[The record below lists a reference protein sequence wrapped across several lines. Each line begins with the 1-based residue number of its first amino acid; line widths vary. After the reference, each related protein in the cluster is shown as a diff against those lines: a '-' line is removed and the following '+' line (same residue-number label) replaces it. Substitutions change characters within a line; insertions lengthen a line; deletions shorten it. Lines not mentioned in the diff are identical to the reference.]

1 MSFTED
7 VVTLASGLSV
17 AVSRSGQGDPV
28 VWLHAMGGF
37 RADDPLVARLA
48 ASHAVIAPTAP
59 GFRDIAELR
68 PLRDVRDL
76 AMHYDDLFDALELE
90 QATVVG
96 YSFGGMIAA
105 ELAAQHPHRVGR
117 LVLIAPQGLWDDDE
131 PAVDLFG
138 VTLAEREALLFGGG
152 SGLAYP
158 PRAVPTD
165 EEAEQL
171 ARALTSV
178 AKFVWPLPDKGL
190 RRRLYRVTAETLVLW
205 GEGDLVVPSSY
216 ASMLEQGI
224 ANAQVVTIA
233 GAGHALPLDAPDAV
247 FAAIEQ
253 FLTVSRNASRVPS

>member
-1 MSFTED
+1 M
-7 VVTLASGLSV
+7 
-17 AVSRSGQGDPV
+17 

-37 RADDPLVARLA
+37 RPDDPLVERLA
-48 ASHAVIAPTAP
+48 MNHAVIAPVAP
-59 GFRDIAELR
+59 GFRDTAELR

-76 AMHYDDLFDALELE
+76 AMHYDDLFDALGLE

-96 YSFGGMIAA
+96 YSYGGMIAA
-105 ELAAQHPHRVGR
+105 ELAAQHPHRVAR

-138 VTLAEREALLFGGG
+138 VTLAERDELVFGGG
-152 SGLAYP
+152 IGIARP
-158 PRAVPTD
+158 APVVPTD

-205 GEGDLVVPSSY
+205 GEGDRVVPLSY

-224 ANAQVVTIA
+224 ADARIVQVA
-233 GAGHALPLDAPDAV
+233 GAGHALTVDAPDAA
-247 FAAIEQ
+247 FAAIEE
-253 FLTVSRNASRVPS
+253 FLTASRNGSRVRS